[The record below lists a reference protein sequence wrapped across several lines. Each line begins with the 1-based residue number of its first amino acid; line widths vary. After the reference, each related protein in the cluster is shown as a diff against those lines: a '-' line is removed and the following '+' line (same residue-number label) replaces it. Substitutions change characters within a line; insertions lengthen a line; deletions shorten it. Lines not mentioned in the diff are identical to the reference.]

1 MENSYLAFFVAM
13 KDYELFIDTFK
24 PFCNGK
30 YTIAFETSKTSHVD
44 TEGKHVHVLAEMS
57 DKQYRALILRLKY
70 LKVPLQG
77 RATSQHSRSYGK
89 VKLISSWIKM
99 LAYTIK
105 ADNFISTEDPD
116 LIKEARSISYQ
127 KEDPLIS
134 LRSKI
139 NTYLDE
145 TVEPLL
151 SISPDTQLV
160 YVSDPGSQLSVL
172 GLFKIKIIRYFRENG
187 EKMPS
192 KTKLLY
198 FIQYYCMYYSSLFT
212 DSQILDLFY

>member
-1 MENSYLAFFVAM
+1 MENFYLAFFVAM

-44 TEGKHVHVLAEMS
+44 TEGKHIHVLAEMS
-57 DKQYRALILRLKY
+57 DKQYRALILKLKY

-89 VKLISSWIKM
+89 VKLIKDPLKM

-105 ADNFISTEDPD
+105 GDNFISTEDPD
-116 LIKEARSISYQ
+116 LIKQAREISYE
-127 KEDPLIS
+127 KEDPLTT

-139 NTYLDE
+139 NSYLDDV
-145 TVEPLL
+145 VEPLL
-151 SISPDTQLV
+151 SITQDTQLV
-160 YVSDPGSQLSVL
+160 YVSDQGCQLSLL

-192 KTKLLY
+192 KSRLLY
-198 FIQYYCMYYSSLFT
+198 FIQYYCMYHSSLFT

>member
-24 PFCNGK
+24 PFCSGK
-30 YTIAFETSKTSHVD
+30 YTIAFEISKTSHVD
-44 TEGKHVHVLAEMS
+44 TEGKHIHVLAEMS
-57 DKQYRALILRLKY
+57 DKQYRALILKLKY

-77 RATSQHSRSYGK
+77 RATSQQSRSYGK
-89 VKLISSWIKM
+89 VRLINSWIKM

-105 ADNFISTEDPD
+105 GDNFISTEDPD
-116 LIKEARSISYQ
+116 LIKQAREISYE
-127 KEDPLIS
+127 KEDPLITQ
-134 LRSKI
+134 RSQI
-139 NTYLDE
+139 NSYLDQ
-145 TVEPLL
+145 TVEPHL
-151 SISPDTQLV
+151 SISPDTDLV
-160 YVSDPGSQLSVL
+160 YVSDQSIQLSLL

-192 KTKLLY
+192 KSRLLY
-198 FIQYYCMYYSSLFT
+198 FIQYYCMYHSSLFT